1 MDRLSYRISP
11 SLNLSFFFLGG
22 GLLRAYLYLSV
33 LIFFTSFITSSAT
46 LECVKNKT
54 KLMQRRA

>member
-11 SLNLSFFFLGG
+11 SLNLSFFSWWGPAESLFISG
-22 GLLRAYLYLSV
+22 RV
-33 LIFFTSFITSSAT
+33 DFFFTSFITSSAT